1 MRNPEQL
8 RGLAEEYVR
17 DLALTPE
24 LGALEDPIR
33 YALEAARRRLETTED
48 AEAATEVLSELA
60 EIAREIEAELA
71 EARRRA
77 EEDAREEP

>member
-1 MRNPEQL
+1 VSGE
-8 RGLAEEYVR
+8 AEK
-17 DLALTPE
+17 ALQRAE
-24 LGALEDPIR
+24 VLVERLE
-33 YALEAARRRLETTED
+33 EARRRLESTQD

-60 EIAREIEAELA
+60 EIAREIETELA

>member
-1 MRNPEQL
+1 VSE
-8 RGLAEEYVR
+8 AEK
-17 DLALTPE
+17 
-24 LGALEDPIR
+24 ALER
-33 YALEAARRRLETTED
+33 AEALVLRLEAARHRLETTED

>member
-33 YALEAARRRLETTED
+33 YALEAGKRVRAVLWRGQWVGTERP
-48 AEAATEVLSELA
+48 
-60 EIAREIEAELA
+60 IQ
-71 EARRRA
+71 
-77 EEDAREEP
+77 P